1 MIDTDAIRARYDLR
15 ELAGQYTTLKRKTAH
30 EMAGPCPKCGG
41 RDRFYVTAEW
51 FACRACHEK
60 RGDVIAFLAWLEGL
74 SFKDACERL
83 ADGELP
89 TLPDGA
95 RRPAAAHTERLAR
108 PGETW
113 QRKAKQFVADCQEH
127 LWSDAGTKALAWL
140 CDRQLDDGHILA
152 AGLGYNPA
160 ERRENREAW
169 GLEPDGDKRVW
180 LPRAV
185 VIPWEVEQGGDLWGV
200 RFRLPAVGDATRYM
214 SLPGGSNALYL
225 AEFVG
230 SDKPVVLCE
239 GELDA
244 LTLACLA
251 GDLVIPVA
259 TGSTKGARRPQW
271 VARLALA
278 PVVLVAYDNDDP
290 GEKDADY
297 WVGALSNAKRWR
309 PYWKDANQMAQDG
322 ADLRAWVLAG
332 MGG

>member
-1 MIDTDAIRARYDLR
+1 M
-15 ELAGQYTTLKRKTAH
+15 AGQYTTLKRKTAH

-41 RDRFYVTAEW
+41 DDRFYVTADW
-51 FACRACHEK
+51 FACRGCHEK
-60 RGDVIAFLAWLEGL
+60 RGDVIEFLAWLEGL
-74 SFKDACERL
+74 SFKEACERL
-83 ADGELP
+83 GADSSVR
-89 TLPDGA
+89 TSA
-95 RRPAAAHTERLAR
+95 TVAKRPAPMHTERLAR

-113 QRKAKQFVADCQEH
+113 QQKAKEFVVDCQER
-127 LWSDAGTKALAWL
+127 LWSDAGAEALAWL
-140 CDRQLDDGHILA
+140 RDRQLDDGHILA

-169 GLEPDGDKRVW
+169 GLEPEGDKRVW

-200 RFRLPAVGDATRYM
+200 RFRLPAVGDATRYI
-214 SLPGGSNALYL
+214 SLPGGRNALYL

-239 GELDA
+239 GEIDA

-297 WVGALSNAKRWR
+297 WVGALPNAKRWR
-309 PYWKDANQMAQDG
+309 PYWKDTNQMAQDG
-322 ADLRAWVLAG
+322 ADLRAWLAAG
-332 MGG
+332 MGA